1 MTLLNLRMQSKTENF
16 ARSLRA
22 IGQGLAAVFPE
33 YLEIELNG
41 DNYIARGKG
50 RAQATQAATT
60 CQTGVL
66 GTMWNKL
73 VRYNLK
79 SDAVQPPSSSSS
91 VAFEHTYTVADIDEL
106 DQAGAAH
113 RYSASRIPD
122 IYSLAERLRT
132 IGRIVD
138 SRDGQLIKVIM
149 DMDAVKFE
157 YRDREDKVCLAEYSN
172 FVLYK
177 LQQEYYSGRS
187 DPESSDP
194 WKGLDN

>member
-1 MTLLNLRMQSKTENF
+1 MQSETGNY

-22 IGQGLAAVFPE
+22 IGQGLAALFPD

-41 DNYIARGKG
+41 DNYVTRGKG
-50 RAQATQAATT
+50 RAEVIQAVATG
-60 CQTGVL
+60 QTGVL
-66 GTMWNKL
+66 GTMWSKL
-73 VRYNLK
+73 TRHNLK
-79 SDAVQPPSSSSS
+79 ADPVQPPSSS
-91 VAFEHTYTVADIDEL
+91 VAFERVYTAADIDQL
-106 DQAGAAH
+106 DQIGAAY
-113 RYSASRIPD
+113 RRSESRIPD

-138 SRDGQLIKVIM
+138 SRGAQLIKVIM
-149 DMDAVKFE
+149 DLHAIKFE

-172 FVLYK
+172 FALYK

-194 WKGLDN
+194 WKGLDD

>member
-1 MTLLNLRMQSKTENF
+1 MLDLKLQAKTEKF

-22 IGQGLAAVFPE
+22 IGQSLAALYPE

-50 RAQATQAATT
+50 KAEATQAGTT

-66 GTMWNKL
+66 GTMWNK
-73 VRYNLK
+73 VARQNLK
-79 SDAVQPPSSSSS
+79 SGAVQPPSVS
-91 VAFEHTYTVADIDEL
+91 VAFEHAFTVADIDQL
-106 DQAGAAH
+106 DQTNAAH
-113 RYSASRIPD
+113 RRSESGTPD

-132 IGRIVD
+132 AGRIVD
-138 SRDGQLIKVIM
+138 SHGGELIKLIM
-149 DMDAVKFE
+149 DLDAIKFE
-157 YRDREDKVCLAEYSN
+157 YRDRENKVCLAEYSN
-172 FVLYK
+172 FALYK

-194 WKGLDN
+194 WKGLDH

>member
-1 MTLLNLRMQSKTENF
+1 
-16 ARSLRA
+16 LRA

-41 DNYIARGKG
+41 DNYIACGKG
-50 RAQATQAATT
+50 RAQVTQAATT
-60 CQTGVL
+60 GQTGVL

-73 VRYNLK
+73 VRHNSK
-79 SDAVQPPSSSSS
+79 SDAVQPPSSS
-91 VAFEHTYTVADIDEL
+91 VAFEHTYTVADIDQL
-106 DQAGAAH
+106 DQTGAAH
-113 RYSASRIPD
+113 RYSVSRIPD

-138 SRDGQLIKVIM
+138 SRGGQLIKVIM
-149 DMDAVKFE
+149 DMDAIKFE

-172 FVLYK
+172 FALYK

-194 WKGLDN
+194 WKGLDD